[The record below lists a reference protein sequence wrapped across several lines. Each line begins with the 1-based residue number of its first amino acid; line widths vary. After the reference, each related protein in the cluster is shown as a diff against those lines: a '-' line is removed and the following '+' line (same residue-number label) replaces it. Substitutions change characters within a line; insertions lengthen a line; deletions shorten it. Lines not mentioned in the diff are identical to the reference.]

1 MTPRLTAAQVSA
13 AIIAQLETSL
23 STTIPLLPKSFC
35 RVLAKALGGI
45 FVLLFNFSGWTLL
58 QMFPKTAS
66 NEDITVNGVT
76 INPLRLWGSL
86 VGIYQDL
93 GVKAERA
100 IEISVLVTGGSLTSG
115 TRLVNTATQMV
126 YVLVGD
132 VALSSST
139 VTGVARATVAG
150 DAGNIDTGETLEF
163 QSPPSTIEKEA
174 TVTAYAPILGTDPET
189 TDVFRQHVMD
199 RYTAR
204 PQGGAYADYRDW
216 GQSVAGMKNVY
227 PYSGWSTGIQF
238 PTGGP
243 GYVFVYVESIAD
255 TDGIPPNPGALLTAV
270 EDAIEMD
277 GSGQATR
284 RNINARVNVY
294 PISRTS
300 INVTVRGLAFD
311 EDRTELEDA
320 IKDALEEYFLD
331 RYPFILGLHMPP
343 RKDVITTSSIGGVV
357 AFVCQA
363 MGAAFTEIVMTV
375 GGSDLQ
381 IYTLDE
387 GEKCK
392 LGTLTIS

>member
-13 AIIAQLETSL
+13 AVIAQLETSL

-35 RVLAKALGGI
+35 RVLAKVIGGV
-45 FVLLFNFSGWTLL
+45 FVLLFNFAGWSLL

-66 NEDITVNGVT
+66 NEDVTVNGVT
-76 INPLRLWGSL
+76 INPLRTWGSM

-93 GVKAERA
+93 GVKAERT
-100 IEISVLVTGGSLTSG
+100 IEISVLITGGSLTSG
-115 TRLVNTATQMV
+115 TRLVNTATQMT

-132 VALSSST
+132 VSLSSST
-139 VTGVARATVAG
+139 VTGVARATEPG

-174 TVTAYAPILGTDPET
+174 TVTAASPVLGTDPET
-189 TDVFRQHVMD
+189 TEVFRKHVLD
-199 RYTAR
+199 RFAAR

-216 GQSVAGMKNVY
+216 GQSVAGVKAVY
-227 PYSGWSTGIQF
+227 PYSGWSTNIQF

-255 TDGIPPNPGALLTAV
+255 TDGIPQQAMLDDVA
-270 EDAIEMD
+270 DAIEMD
-277 GSGQATR
+277 GSGLATR

-294 PISRTS
+294 PITRTS
-300 INVTVRGLAFD
+300 IDVTVRGLAFE

-320 IKDALEEYFLD
+320 IEDALEEYLLD
-331 RYPFILGLHMPP
+331 REPFILGLNTPP

-357 AFVCQA
+357 AFVAQA
-363 MGAAFTEIVMTV
+363 MGGAFTDIVMTV
-375 GGSDLQ
+375 GGSDLM

-392 LGTLTIS
+392 LGNLTIS